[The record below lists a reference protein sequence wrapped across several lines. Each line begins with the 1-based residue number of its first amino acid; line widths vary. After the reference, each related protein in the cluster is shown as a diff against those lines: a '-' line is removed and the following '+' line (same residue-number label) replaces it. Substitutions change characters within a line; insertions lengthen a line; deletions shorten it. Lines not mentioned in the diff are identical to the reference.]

1 MKFNHK
7 IVLASSVILLLAL
20 TLLSVNQYLLI
31 KSTLENQVNSSVN
44 EIIVG
49 ISNSVEAEMSGK
61 SNLASMA
68 TKLVAEDISQDS
80 AAIIL
85 RSPTL
90 QENFVLIGFGYE
102 ADGKYIASDPSW
114 DPGEGWEPRQRP
126 WYVDAKKAQKLIVTE
141 PYADAVSKE
150 ILVSIG
156 TPVIQH
162 GEFSGA
168 IFFDVSLAGLAK
180 MINKVNLFD
189 AGYAF

>member
-7 IVLASSVILLLAL
+7 IVLASSVIILLAL

-102 ADGKYIASDPSW
+102 ADGKYIASDSSW
-114 DPGEGWEPRQRP
+114 DPGEDW
-126 WYVDAKKAQKLIVTE
+126 
-141 PYADAVSKE
+141 
-150 ILVSIG
+150 
-156 TPVIQH
+156 
-162 GEFSGA
+162 
-168 IFFDVSLAGLAK
+168 
-180 MINKVNLFD
+180 
-189 AGYAF
+189 